1 MRFVLFLLVTLVSGL
16 VPQLGHAARLK
27 DIADVRGV
35 RDNQLIGYGLV
46 VGLSGT
52 GDYGQSEFTVQ
63 SVASM
68 LSRMG
73 IKVDRNSL
81 STRNVAA
88 VIVTADLPPFARS
101 GLRIDINVASLGNA
115 RSLQGGT
122 LLMAPLKGADGE
134 VYAVAQGS
142 LSVGGFQVRAD
153 SGNAQTR
160 NHVTSGNLPSGAIIE
175 RDVAIDLSNRESI
188 QLILRTPDFA
198 TASEIANVVS
208 SFLGTPTEPDPT
220 LPGLAKPNSGPAK
233 AIDAGTVVV
242 SVPEGFRTNV
252 PQFIGVLELLDITP
266 NQSARVV
273 VNERTGTVVLG
284 GDVRIREVA
293 VAHGNLNV
301 TINTDRFVSQPAPF
315 GQGRTQETS
324 NATTN
329 VEEENEAL
337 QVISPGASI
346 QDVVAALNALG
357 ATPRDLISILQA
369 IKAAGALDAELVIQ

>member
-1 MRFVLFLLVTLVSGL
+1 MKLFTILTLIASFAL
-16 VPQLGHAARLK
+16 VPDVSQAARLK
-27 DIADVRGV
+27 DLADVKGV

-52 GDYGQSEFTVQ
+52 GDYGQSEFTIQ

-73 IKVDRNSL
+73 IKVDGSRL

-88 VIVTADLPPFARS
+88 VIVTSNLPPFARS
-101 GLRIDINVASLGNA
+101 GQRIDINVASLGNA

-122 LLMAPLKGADGE
+122 LLMSPLKGVDGE

-142 LSVGGFQVRAD
+142 LSVGGFQARGETG
-153 SGNAQTR
+153 SSQSK
-160 NHVTSGNLPSGAIIE
+160 NHVTSGNLPGGAIIE
-175 RDVAIDLSNRESI
+175 RDVVIDLSTRESL

-198 TASEIANVVS
+198 TASEIANVIS
-208 SFLGTPTEPDPT
+208 AFLGTPVQADTAT
-220 LPGLAKPNSGPAK
+220 PGLMQPNQGQAR
-233 AIDAGTVVV
+233 AIDAATVLVA
-242 SVPEGFRTNV
+242 VPEGFKQNV
-252 PQFIGVLELLDITP
+252 PQFIGLLELLDVTP
-266 NQSARVV
+266 NQIARVV

-301 TINTDRFVSQPAPF
+301 TINTDVFASQPAPF
-315 GQGRTQETS
+315 GQGRTQLVPNS
-324 NATTN
+324 TTD
-329 VEEENEAL
+329 VQEDRGAL
-337 QVISPGASI
+337 QVVTPSASI
-346 QDVVAALNALG
+346 QDVVSGLNALG